1 MKNQFMVVSVALFI
15 IASLVTD
22 GDCFSGPVH
31 GKVLICIKKRI
42 ILVVSPSSRLLQ
54 YSVWCLHRPQKWC
67 GVFLGCIY
75 FSSLFNDKNT
85 QPPFYAVV
93 CGPYLSETNFQ
104 QQTSKHIFKKISIF
118 IFSKLASGRNHPN
131 PAIWL
136 VPRAGSFLRSCPL
149 TRAESLAASFTSL
162 FVVCEWAKPVI
173 FNHFSFKTCAI
184 INVN

>member
-1 MKNQFMVVSVALFI
+1 MVVSVALFI

-118 IFSKLASGRNHPN
+118 IFSKLASGRNFFFKSCNLIGSESGQFFTILPAN
-131 PAIWL
+131 PGGI
-136 VPRAGSFLRSCPL
+136 VDSFIHKFICCFWMS
-149 TRAESLAASFTSL
+149 
-162 FVVCEWAKPVI
+162 
-173 FNHFSFKTCAI
+173 KTGDF
-184 INVN
+184 